1 MIRFYLVFSLAWFLL
16 LVIAIINATIR
27 EKLYAKKIGDLRAH
41 QLSSIIFILIIFI
54 ISFLL
59 FKIPNLGYE
68 INDLFIM
75 GGIWTIMTI
84 LFEFIFGH
92 YIMKHSWKTLFKDYN
107 IFKGRLW
114 VLVLAAEFF
123 APILM
128 HTAIEQI

>member
-59 FKIPNLGYE
+59 FKIPNLGYQ